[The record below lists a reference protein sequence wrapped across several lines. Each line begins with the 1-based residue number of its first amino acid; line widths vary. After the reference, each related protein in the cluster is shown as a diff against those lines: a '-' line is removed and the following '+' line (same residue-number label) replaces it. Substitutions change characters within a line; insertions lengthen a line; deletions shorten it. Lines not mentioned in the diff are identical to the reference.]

1 MISDIHLDPTKR
13 HDFVF
18 LFDVENANPNGD
30 PDAGNLPRVD
40 PETMR
45 GFTTD
50 VSIKRKVRDYLQLTY
65 GIPMFI
71 QSETALNRLIFE
83 AADMVGARLPRVLLG
98 DNAADKLLV
107 ELLSHKEIENV
118 EMEDGEVRYN
128 GESFKK
134 GEITKALKPDTVEL
148 TEEDVQAIANAL
160 AESEDEDFKDK
171 APTMKDLEDA
181 LKDLANR
188 LWGSV
193 GGKKKLEM
201 KDRDATRTKMIE
213 SYFDIRMF
221 GAVLST
227 GLNAGQVRGPVQL
240 TFTKSL
246 DPIFR
251 MDCGIT
257 RKAVTREQDRKT
269 KENTMARKP
278 IVSYGLYRGFGFYNP
293 YLAQKTQRTELV
305 SDNLFVKTED
315 LNHLWEALW
324 KGFDNDHS
332 ASRHIRPRGLYVF
345 THNCARGNAP
355 SHRLFDMLKVELR
368 NEIKD
373 RGASPSQFNDYK
385 VSMPSG
391 KLTIG
396 SQEVTISCVGSKK
409 AVESFPEDTVVF
421 TKIYHE
427 DEPTD

>member
-50 VSIKRKVRDYLQLTY
+50 VSIKRKVRDYLQLTH

-71 QSETALNRLIFE
+71 QSETALNRLILD
-83 AADMVGARLPRVLLG
+83 AAKKEGAEPCH
-98 DNAADKLLV
+98 V
-107 ELLSHKEIENV
+107 ELDDSPDNDMLLEWLSENPINGLEIDNHLISYSEARKEKEIKSAFPQL
-118 EMEDGEVRYN
+118 EDGQ
-128 GESFKK
+128 KK
-134 GEITKALKPDTVEL
+134 KTIQPLINKLV
-148 TEEDVQAIANAL
+148 
-160 AESEDEDFKDK
+160 
-171 APTMKDLEDA
+171 
-181 LKDLANR
+181 KDLAKSVAGQGR
-188 LWGSV
+188 LGEAER
-193 GGKKKLEM
+193 K
-201 KDRDATRTKMIE
+201 RTRERMIQD
-213 SYFDIRMF
+213 YFDIRMF

-305 SDNLFVKTED
+305 SNNLFVKTED

-368 NEIKD
+368 NEVKD

-396 SQEVTISCVGSKK
+396 SQEVTISCVGSNK
-409 AVESFPEDTVVF
+409 AAESFPEDTVVF

-427 DEPTD
+427 EEPTD

>member
-1 MISDIHLDPTKR
+1 MSCDIHLDPTKR

-40 PETMR
+40 PETMH

-50 VSIKRKVRDYLQLTY
+50 VSIKRKVRDYLQLTH

-71 QSETALNRLIFE
+71 QSETALNRLILD
-83 AADMVGARLPRVLLG
+83 AAKKEGAEPCH
-98 DNAADKLLV
+98 V
-107 ELLSHKEIENV
+107 ELDDSPDNDMLLEWLSENPINGLEIDNRLISYSEARKEKEIK
-118 EMEDGEVRYN
+118 
-128 GESFKK
+128 SAF
-134 GEITKALKPDTVEL
+134 P
-148 TEEDVQAIANAL
+148 Q
-160 AESEDEDFKDK
+160 
-171 APTMKDLEDA
+171 LEDA
-181 LKDLANR
+181 QKKKTIQPLINNLVKDLAKSVAGQGR
-188 LWGSV
+188 LGEAER
-193 GGKKKLEM
+193 K
-201 KDRDATRTKMIE
+201 RTRERMIQD
-213 SYFDIRMF
+213 YFDIRMF

-278 IVSYGLYRGFGFYNP
+278 IVSYGLYRGYGFYNP
-293 YLAQKTQRTELV
+293 YLAQKTSKTELT
-305 SDNLFVKTED
+305 SDNLYVTSND

-332 ASRHIRPRGLYVF
+332 ASRHIRPRGVYVF
-345 THNCARGNAP
+345 THACARGNAP
-355 SHRLFDMLKVELR
+355 SHRLFGMLKIELDNKLR
-368 NEIKD
+368 DN
-373 RGASPSQFNDYK
+373 GGSPSQFNDYTIAL
-385 VSMPSG
+385 PSAS
-391 KLTIG
+391 LQIG
-396 SQEVTISCVGSKK
+396 SSSVVIVPGETFAHSGSIPDNTVT
-409 AVESFPEDTVVF
+409 F

-427 DEPTD
+427 DVTMD